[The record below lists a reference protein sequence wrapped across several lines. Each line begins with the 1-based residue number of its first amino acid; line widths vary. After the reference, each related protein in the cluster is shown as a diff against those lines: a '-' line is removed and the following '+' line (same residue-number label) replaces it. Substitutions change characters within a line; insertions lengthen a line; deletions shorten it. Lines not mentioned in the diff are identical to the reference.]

1 MVANICCNFWENNVK
16 GLYESLTSELEVKIL
31 HKDSGLEFHS
41 PQLGMYE
48 RLRELAIVGF
58 S

>member
-1 MVANICCNFWENNVK
+1 MVANICCHFWENNVK

-31 HKDSGLEFHS
+31 CEDSGLEFDS
-41 PQLGMYE
+41 LQLRMYE
-48 RLRELAIVGF
+48 RLKELATVGF

>member
-31 HKDSGLEFHS
+31 HKDSGLEFDS
-41 PQLGMYE
+41 PRMYE